1 MSRFR
6 FSIATFLIVVTLLAL
21 GLAAMGSQSHLA
33 TSAAYTAFL
42 VLLGVATAGAIL
54 AAGPRRAFWL
64 GFAIFGWSY
73 WFVEFDASGQ
83 REPVVSQSM
92 VVSLTR
98 LTGRSSPQPAMPA
111 PGLLTS
117 SLLGWLEASMSPN
130 FAVGSKIMAKWRGGS
145 YYSGTI
151 IQANNGQYLIVWDD
165 GSPQQWTPPSH
176 IAPNGHN
183 LRLAAHATLGGLFAL
198 AGGVLVGV
206 LFGRIEKAS
215 TAPPPTDPAASG
227 SGGGGRS
234 R

>member
-6 FSIATFLIVVTLLAL
+6 FSIATFLTVVTLLAL
-21 GLAAMGSQSHLA
+21 GLAAMASQSRVA
-33 TSAAYTAFL
+33 TSSAYTAFL

-54 AAGPRRAFWL
+54 ATGPRRAFWL

-83 REPVVSQSM
+83 RNQGVPQSM
-92 VVSLTR
+92 VLTLSG
-98 LTGRSSPQPAMPA
+98 LTGRSGPQPAMPA
-111 PGLLTS
+111 PGLLTNN
-117 SLLGWLEASMSPN
+117 LLDWLEASMSPN
-130 FAVGSKIMAKWRGGS
+130 FAVGSKVMAKWRGGS

-151 IQANNGQYLIVWDD
+151 TQAQNGQYLIVWDD
-165 GSPQQWTPPSH
+165 GSPQQWTPPSQ

-206 LFGRIEKAS
+206 LFSKPQS
-215 TAPPPTDPAASG
+215 
-227 SGGGGRS
+227 
-234 R
+234 